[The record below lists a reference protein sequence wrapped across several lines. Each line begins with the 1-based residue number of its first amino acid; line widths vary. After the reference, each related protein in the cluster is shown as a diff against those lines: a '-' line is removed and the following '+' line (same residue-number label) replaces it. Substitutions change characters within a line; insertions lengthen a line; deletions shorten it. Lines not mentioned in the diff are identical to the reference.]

1 MAYEL
6 VDIVKPSGSN
16 SQGMS
21 ETILIADRNKVLSF
35 PPTTISPAVPGDTLR
50 LEGDI
55 TFDEDEGFV
64 KVYATQDTVQ
74 LMLTPVGQ
82 KDSRGWNVNLDFWC
96 PGLNAPFAELLAAD
110 PDLVALVKRPECD
123 DSEWVCLGNTCRGV
137 GISGEYDSALSNDES
152 GRNGWSGKISGFVP
166 QYYFY
171 SGEVTMKGE
180 VEQEEG

>member
-21 ETILIADRNKVLSF
+21 ETILIADREKILAF
-35 PPTTISPAVPGDTLR
+35 PSTKTPTNPGDTLR
-50 LEGDI
+50 LDGDI
-55 TFDEDEGFV
+55 TFDELKGDGFV
-64 KVYATQDTVQ
+64 KIYATQDTVQ

-82 KDSRGWNVNLDFWC
+82 KDSRGWSVNLDFWC

-110 PDLVALVKRPECD
+110 PNLVVLAKRPECD

-137 GISGEYDSALSNDES
+137 GISGEYDSALSNDEG

-180 VEQEEG
+180 